1 MSVNSRTLLMKDWEE
16 EKASKGFFEDLRSD
30 LYYWEKVVKQ
40 EDLWDLQGVLME
52 NCAGKITR
60 ELRAAV
66 LAGVQ

>member
-1 MSVNSRTLLMKDWEE
+1 MIKDCEE
-16 EKASKGFFEDLRSD
+16 EKASKGFCEELRSE
-30 LYYWEKVVKQ
+30 LYYWEKVVK
-40 EDLWDLQGVLME
+40 EDLWDLQGILME

>member
-1 MSVNSRTLLMKDWEE
+1 MIKDWEE
-16 EKASKGFFEDLRSD
+16 EKGFCEELRSE
-30 LYYWEKVVKQ
+30 LYYWEKVAK
-40 EDLWDLQGVLME
+40 EDLWDLQGILME

>member
-1 MSVNSRTLLMKDWEE
+1 MKDWEE
-16 EKASKGFFEDLRSD
+16 EKASKGFCEE
-30 LYYWEKVVKQ
+30 LYYWGKVAKG
-40 EDLWDLQGVLME
+40 DLWDLQGILME

>member
-1 MSVNSRTLLMKDWEE
+1 MMKDWEE
-16 EKASKGFFEDLRSD
+16 EKASKGFCEE
-30 LYYWEKVVKQ
+30 LYYWGKVAKG
-40 EDLWDLQGVLME
+40 DLWDLQGILME